1 MALHKPQIYVFTY
14 IPGDRKLRIIYFLV
28 KLRIIFHSTYENGQ
42 YGRKTAFY
50 TRTFPGNRHFKAG
63 KGNRKWLFSTRNSGF
78 PCSRI
83 PDGQARKEGER
94 GMRTEAHKPPEM
106 LQQAGPGIRSA
117 FFMATPRRL

>member
-1 MALHKPQIYVFTY
+1 MAVKPRF
-14 IPGDRKLRIIYFLV
+14 IPGLFQEIV
-28 KLRIIFHSTYENGQ
+28 
-42 YGRKTAFY
+42 
-50 TRTFPGNRHFKAG
+50 TFWAG